1 LLSTS
6 LKQDAFGNGSPENFC
21 EPEQYPI
28 AKEDLMISRTVGVL
42 NTRRN
47 SLQEKEK
54 GFTLI
59 ELLVVIVI
67 IGILA
72 AIAIPVYLGVQNN
85 AKDSA
90 VESDLTN
97 AKTAVVAYETD
108 KGAIPTAAQLVIGT
122 LGSYGFTLNTAD
134 TTSIAYSGA
143 AVAPAF
149 CIKAVSITL
158 NDFYV
163 TDSTGVVKVASGGPA
178 PSGC

>member
-1 LLSTS
+1 MPLGTVHPKSSVNLHYWIE
-6 LKQDAFGNGSPENFC
+6 KEN
-21 EPEQYPI
+21 
-28 AKEDLMISRTVGVL
+28 LMISRTVGVL
-42 NTRRN
+42 NARRN

-108 KGAIPTAAQLVIGT
+108 KNVLPTATQLVIGT

-134 TTSIAYSGA
+134 TTSIAYSGTA
-143 AVAPAF
+143 SVAPAF
-149 CIKAVSITL
+149 CIKAVSTTG

-163 TDSTGVVKVASGGPA
+163 TDSTGVVKVASGGAAPA
-178 PSGC
+178 ACL

>member
-1 LLSTS
+1 
-6 LKQDAFGNGSPENFC
+6 
-21 EPEQYPI
+21 
-28 AKEDLMISRTVGVL
+28 MISRIAGVL
-42 NTRRN
+42 NARRS

-85 AKDSA
+85 ARDSA
-90 VESDLTN
+90 VQSDLTN

-108 KGAIPTAAQLVIGT
+108 KNVLPTAAQLTVAV

-149 CIKAVSITL
+149 CIKAVSTTG
-158 NDFYV
+158 NNFYV
-163 TDSTGVVKVASGGPA
+163 TDSTGVVKVASGGAAPA
-178 PSGC
+178 GC